1 MPSSMTIAPKTKAH
15 HRSHESSAPDEI
27 DVTDLPG
34 VLAEGQ
40 NAAKIKGVAIDDT
53 AKANKKVLGYD
64 EGADRIA
71 YITPAG
77 LRPSFGWEDVA
88 PDAMEPDFI
97 AVEISHEF

>member
-1 MPSSMTIAPKTKAH
+1 MTIAPKTKEH
-15 HRSHESSAPDEI
+15 HRTHEQSAADKI
-27 DVTDLPG
+27 DVTELPG

-40 NAAKIKGVAIDDT
+40 NAAKIKGVTIDDT
-53 AKANKKVLGYD
+53 AKADKKVLGYD
-64 EGADRIA
+64 EEADRVA

-88 PDAMEPDFI
+88 PDAIEPNFI